1 MTIHCG
7 KRALTLTWGILECVF
22 FSGILNG
29 WVWLKQILKD
39 DFYFFENCNV
49 SLSTAGPILDYN
61 ATFSTVHNGIK
72 WICMYKRVRIV
83 IERVSLSEPPVTIP
97 TINFTYGT
105 TEHSMSTT
113 TAPSLSTAGCQ
124 EQDDSVELIIS
135 LVFIIRNIL
144 MLPFGIFLDRYGTSR
159 TRIFAM

>member
-29 WVWLKQILKD
+29 WIWLRQILKD
-39 DFYFFENCNV
+39 DFYFVENCNV
-49 SLSTAGPILDYN
+49 TYTTATPVPDHFTDIDGQ
-61 ATFSTVHNGIK
+61 K
-72 WICMYKRVRIV
+72 WICMLKRVRIV
-83 IERVSLSEPPVTIP
+83 VHQESSTEHVTTPAASAYPVS
-97 TINFTYGT
+97 TINITNDT
-105 TEHSMSTT
+105 TEHS
-113 TAPSLSTAGCQ
+113 LSNLGCP
-124 EQDDSVELIIS
+124 EQDERVELIIS
-135 LVFIIRNIL
+135 LICIIRNIL